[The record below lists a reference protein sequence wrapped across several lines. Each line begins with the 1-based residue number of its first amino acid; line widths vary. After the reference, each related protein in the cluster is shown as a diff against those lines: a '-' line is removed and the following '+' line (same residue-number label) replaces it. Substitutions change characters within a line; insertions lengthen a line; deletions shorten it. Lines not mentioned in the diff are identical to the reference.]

1 MRADFFLLVYV
12 FLSENGVNV
21 YRISKCIFFA
31 LHYWMQKV
39 VDDFKEIIRCFEM
52 GLPAGLQ
59 WQLALQKMLHL
70 DIGDDDD
77 DAAWTF
83 L

>member
-1 MRADFFLLVYV
+1 
-12 FLSENGVNV
+12 
-21 YRISKCIFFA
+21 
-31 LHYWMQKV
+31 
-39 VDDFKEIIRCFEM
+39 M

-77 DAAWTF
+77 DAA
-83 L
+83 

>member
-1 MRADFFLLVYV
+1 
-12 FLSENGVNV
+12 
-21 YRISKCIFFA
+21 
-31 LHYWMQKV
+31 MQKV

-77 DAAWTF
+77 DAAWAF